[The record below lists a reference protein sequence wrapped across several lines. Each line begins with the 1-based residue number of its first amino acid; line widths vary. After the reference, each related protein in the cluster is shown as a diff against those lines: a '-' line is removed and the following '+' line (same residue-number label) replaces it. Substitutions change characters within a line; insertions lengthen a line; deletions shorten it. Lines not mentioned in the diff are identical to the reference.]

1 MSQSAISRIWRA
13 FGLKPH
19 LVDTCKL
26 SNDPQ
31 FVDKVRDVVSLY
43 LNPPE
48 EASGAECRRREGV
61 IRCVVLFQRKQLTPP
76 CPSTG
81 AGSWVL
87 SCQRGGPNMKK
98 TFITIMGALCIVAA
112 SATMAAAATTA
123 PKSATRSTMASA
135 VSASSGFPT
144 ICPPAAAVGKALG
157 LTLSKPTV
165 PMYTKGLALECKY
178 EYTSKK
184 GQTTLSY
191 TSDTRTAFLASEK
204 LPILRAPS
212 SS

>member
-1 MSQSAISRIWRA
+1 M
-13 FGLKPH
+13 
-19 LVDTCKL
+19 
-26 SNDPQ
+26 
-31 FVDKVRDVVSLY
+31 
-43 LNPPE
+43 E
-48 EASGAECRRREGV
+48 
-61 IRCVVLFQRKQLTPP
+61 
-76 CPSTG
+76 
-81 AGSWVL
+81 
-87 SCQRGGPNMKK
+87 K

-184 GQTTLSY
+184 GLTTLSY

-204 LPILRAPS
+204 SLPKGTIVVVTNLGKGVAAYLLIPDILHVQNGTLQCVIATEVS
-212 SS
+212 IAQAHEEALA